1 MTELTYDGAELADSL
16 DFGPDP
22 IHFRDAMSRVAASVH
37 IVTTNGPAGL
47 GGITATSVTSITL
60 DPPMMLFCINKASSS
75 VDRIVENGVFCINAL
90 SPAQQALADA
100 FAGRTDQRLEERFAG
115 GEWTKLVTGSPAL
128 REAAASF
135 DCRLVEAKEVGTH
148 LIMIGLVQ
156 AVAYGPQGESL
167 AYVHRRYKTL

>member
-1 MTELTYDGAELADSL
+1 MAELTVGGADLAAPL
-16 DFGPDP
+16 GFGPDS
-22 IHFRDAMSRVAASVH
+22 IHFRNAMSRIAAAVH

-47 GGITATSVTSITL
+47 GGITVTSVTSITL
-60 DPPMMLFCINKASSS
+60 DPAMMLFCINKASAS

-90 SPAQQALADA
+90 TPAHQVLADI

-115 GEWTKLVTGSPAL
+115 ADWTKLATGSPAL

-148 LIMIGLVQ
+148 LIMIGLVE
-156 AVAYGPQGESL
+156 AVVYGPEGESL
-167 AYVHRRYKTL
+167 VYAHRRYRTL